1 MSVIEDALRIVVQW
15 MGEQRREFQRNM
27 ARSIYWAQ
35 RRLRMTLTAILQQ
48 YPERAA
54 MVNFALPAGLPNPTV
69 APLGNTGSG
78 VRRNTR
84 RELIAIL
91 RRIVERIGNTNQP
104 GIQGPGY

>member
-1 MSVIEDALRIVVQW
+1 MSVIEDALRIVIDW

-35 RRLRMTLTAILQQ
+35 RRVRMTLTAILQQ
-48 YPERAA
+48 FPAQFEI
-54 MVNFALPAGLPNPTV
+54 VNFALPAGVPNPV
-69 APLGNTGSG
+69 LF

-84 RELIAIL
+84 RELEALL
-91 RRIVERIGNTNQP
+91 RRIVERIGQP

>member
-48 YPERAA
+48 FPAQAA
-54 MVNFALPAGLPNPTV
+54 MVNFALPAGVPNPV
-69 APLGNTGSG
+69 FPTGSG
-78 VRRNTR
+78 VRPNTR
-84 RELIAIL
+84 VELIALL
-91 RRIVERIGNTNQP
+91 RRIVQRIGNTNQP
-104 GIQGPGY
+104 AVQGPGY